1 MGWKQIPEKYRDFFC
16 AISERDS
23 ADSLPSMASYLKGK
37 KRVRRRASVP
47 TKTKGKHKSTSCSL
61 SLRYMVPNNTQHW
74 DYHTFPDKNTS
85 LSWKHLQNASWKLRI
100 VKWNNTFF
108 FMHFKPHIC
117 LRTMTLLYGYLYC
130 LNIYLI

>member
-1 MGWKQIPEKYRDFFC
+1 MYYICISVLPDVVQHEVKATWVENKSQRTTVISVG

-74 DYHTFPDKNTS
+74 DYHTFPDKNTY
-85 LSWKHLQNASWKLRI
+85 LSWKHLQNAS
-100 VKWNNTFF
+100 
-108 FMHFKPHIC
+108 
-117 LRTMTLLYGYLYC
+117 
-130 LNIYLI
+130 